1 MEDSYQS
8 RGGAIE
14 KSMSEQRVEPP
25 AARLINLREQLQF
38 SDQHP
43 QARILFESQDAR
55 LVGFAL
61 RAGQEI
67 KAHRSPSQLLVQVIE
82 GSLVFTV
89 ADQPF
94 SLRAG
99 MVLQVNAGVP
109 HRLRATVD
117 TLMLLVMTPDPARAR
132 VESQDR
138 T

>member
-1 MEDSYQS
+1 MEDSHQP

-14 KSMSEQRVEPP
+14 GCMSEPRIEPP
-25 AARLINLREQLQF
+25 AARLIELREQLQF

-43 QARILFESQDAR
+43 QARVLFESQDAR

-67 KAHRSPSQLLVQVIE
+67 NAHRSPSQLLAQVIE
-82 GSLVFTV
+82 GSLIFTV

-99 MVLQVNAGVP
+99 MVLQVNAGVW
-109 HRLRATVD
+109 HNLRATTD
-117 TLMLLVMTPDPARAR
+117 TRMLLVMTPDPAQVHA
-132 VESQDR
+132 ENQDR
-138 T
+138 R